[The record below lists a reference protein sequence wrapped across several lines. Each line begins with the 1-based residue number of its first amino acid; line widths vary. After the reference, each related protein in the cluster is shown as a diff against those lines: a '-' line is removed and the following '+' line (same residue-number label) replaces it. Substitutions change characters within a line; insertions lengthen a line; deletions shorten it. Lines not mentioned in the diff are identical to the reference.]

1 MTPGCLSI
9 MCKHKIKN
17 REDARQFIL
26 KNHPDKNSDFPQD
39 ELKTIL
45 ACYKEK
51 NFCYQKGETK
61 TPKRKAS
68 SIKATKKAREKM
80 FTCMRKT
87 ANFGKINIAHKFDR
101 PGFSED
107 ILNKDMIEAS
117 PKIVQLLNNI
127 KKIDAEDQR
136 NHGKKFKHFIF
147 SDIKEG
153 GYGAKII
160 SSVLMANGFNN
171 VVKARKVSKSK
182 QLQLYLDVA
191 NSQSNF
197 ALLCSN
203 SIYGSTFNEKLKKT
217 VLDTFN
223 SRPGNINGNK
233 IRIIVLDS
241 GFKEGID
248 LFDVKYVHIFEPSMT
263 VADLKQIVGRA
274 TRTCGQKGLEF
285 QPGKGWPLYVY
296 NYYLTVSTMGQNSL
310 YASNYLTN
318 NITEPIINE
327 PDKDILIFKDVEK
340 FSDTAKLFSEF
351 DATMDKLSNQLYDL
365 APTFAVD
372 YELTTNLHNVEDLNH
387 ELMEKDLYM
396 MGGANN
402 VHRKTNTNAPYY
414 KLDFIYCKG
423 KCGKKT
429 TNDIPV
435 GVDFLKQVYLKYS
448 HPRGD
453 IPKTNKRQYFC
464 DYLTKHKN
472 GDIYCAQLNK
482 EWSSRYAYIPG
493 IVEKNKK
500 INNIKADLEKIEL
513 DVGNDNETEEETV
526 NNAPPALKRA
536 TSFQLRP
543 KSKAPLQIVEYVS
556 KTNKPSGWY
565 PNQKL
570 TFVKMRDF
578 IKSNYNKKEYK
589 WSPMVIENNCVPPAG
604 AKAKSSSDVTLNPTQ
619 KFISKFFCPESP
631 YKGLLLWHSVGTG
644 KTCSGV
650 SIASSSFEQAG
661 YSILWVTRSTLKS
674 DVWKNIFDQI
684 CHSVIKHEVDNG
696 LILPETI
703 TARKK
708 LLSRNWLEPMS
719 YMQFSNLLIGK
730 NKNYDILKTR
740 NGADDILKKTLVII
754 DEGHKLYG
762 NDLKHT
768 EKPNTDIM
776 EKLIMNSYK
785 KSKADSCKLLIMTA
799 TPFTNSP
806 LELFKLTNLFM
817 ETEAEKITTEKKEFI
832 KEYMSSDN
840 ILSESGS
847 KNLANK
853 LSGYISYLNRE
864 KDASQF
870 AQPIMIDV
878 PVLMTTVDSTLRE
891 AIFLGKKLD
900 GVDEAVKIQIDD
912 LKEKIKKM
920 KDDVKREKINIST
933 LKKTL
938 DDTPPSCRNLPT
950 NTEKQ
955 QCLKKYKD
963 ELAATKEKLKPLL
976 AKIRELQDELDKIK
990 DTTETVKQTQKLK
1003 KLKNSLIQEYMLYKR
1018 CGNIRYATPE
1028 NTVPKSRKKGISKS
1042 LTHSKTNK
1050 QTTRKFKSI

>member
-1 MTPGCLSI
+1 
-9 MCKHKIKN
+9 MCKHNINNK
-17 REDARQFIL
+17 EDAKRFLL
-26 KNHPDKNSDFPQD
+26 KNHPDKNKDFPED
-39 ELKTIL
+39 EFKTIL
-45 ACYKEK
+45 ACYIDKK
-51 NFCYQKGETK
+51 FCYVKGSK
-61 TPKRKAS
+61 GVLS
-68 SIKATKKAREKM
+68 TKKTREKM
-80 FTCMRKT
+80 YTCMRKT
-87 ANFGKINIAHKFDR
+87 ANFGKIKTTHKFDK
-101 PGFSED
+101 PDFSGTELNED
-107 ILNKDMIEAS
+107 MLEAS

-127 KKIDAEDQR
+127 KKIDAEDQI

-160 SSVLMANGFNN
+160 SSVLMVNGYNN
-171 VVKARKVSKSK
+171 VVKARKVPKSK
-182 QLQLYLDVA
+182 ALQLYIDIA
-191 NSQSNF
+191 PGKSNF
-197 ALLCSN
+197 GLLCSN
-203 SIYGSTFNEKLKKT
+203 SVYGTTFNEKIKKKL
-217 VLDTFN
+217 LDTFN

-233 IRIIVLDS
+233 LRIIVLDS

-263 VADLKQIVGRA
+263 TADLKQIVGRA

-296 NYYLTVSTMGQNSL
+296 NYYLTVPTMSQNSL

-318 NITEPIINE
+318 NITEPKKDE
-327 PDKDILIFKDVEK
+327 VDKDILIFKDVEK
-340 FSDTAKLFSEF
+340 FNDTTKLYSEF
-351 DATMDKLSNQLYDL
+351 DVTMDKLSNQLYEL
-365 APTFAVD
+365 AATFAVD
-372 YELTTNLHNVEDLNH
+372 YELTANLHNVEDLNH

-396 MGGANN
+396 MGGAKG
-402 VHRKTNTNAPYY
+402 VFSKTNTKSSYY
-414 KLDFIYCKG
+414 KIDLIKCNG

-429 TNDIPV
+429 TKDIPV
-435 GVDFLKQVYLKYS
+435 GIEFLKLVYIKYN
-448 HPRGD
+448 HPKTD
-453 IPKTNKRQYFC
+453 IPKTKQRQYFC
-464 DYLTKHKN
+464 DYLTNHKN

-482 EWSSRYAYIPG
+482 EWSARFAYIPG

-500 INNIKADLEKIEL
+500 IDNIKANLEKIEL
-513 DVGNDNETEEETV
+513 DAHADAHAGND
-526 NNAPPALKRA
+526 
-536 TSFQLRP
+536 SDH
-543 KSKAPLQIVEYVS
+543 LQIVEYVG
-556 KTNKPSGWY
+556 KAKEPSGWY

-589 WSPMVIENNCVPPAG
+589 WSPMVIENDCMPPTG

-619 KFISKFFCPESP
+619 KFVSKFFCPESP
-631 YKGLLLWHSVGTG
+631 YKGMLLWHSVGTG

-650 SIASSSFEQAG
+650 SIASTSFEQAG
-661 YSILWVTRSTLKS
+661 YSILWVTRTTLKS

-696 LILPETI
+696 LILPDKI

-740 NGADDILKKTLVII
+740 NGADDILRKTLVII

-768 EKPNTDIM
+768 EKPDTDIM

-799 TPFTNSP
+799 TPFTNNP

-832 KEYMSSDN
+832 KEYMTDGKV
-840 ILSESGS
+840 LSESGS

-870 AQPIMIDV
+870 AQPIMINV
-878 PVLMTTVDSTLRE
+878 PVLMTTVDSRLGE
-891 AIFLGKKLD
+891 AIFLGKKID
-900 GVDEAVKIQIDD
+900 GIDEAVKIQIDT
-912 LKEKIKKM
+912 LTRLIIKMRSEHKTGKVNFTKFEKM
-920 KDDVKREKINIST
+920 VQDVPPECKD
-933 LKKTL
+933 
-938 DDTPPSCRNLPT
+938 LPT
-950 NTEKQ
+950 TEKQ
-955 QCLKKYKD
+955 QCLKKYND
-963 ELAATKEKLKPLL
+963 ELAEIKNNLRVTM
-976 AKIRELQDELDKIK
+976 DKINELANEVFELK
-990 DTTETVKQTQKLK
+990 NPPERVHLTQKLK
-1003 KLKNSLIQEYMLYKR
+1003 KMKNSLIQEYMLYRECK
-1018 CGNIRYATPE
+1018 NIRYVKPVNNVSKA
-1028 NTVPKSRKKGISKS
+1028 KKKGKS
-1042 LTHSKTNK
+1042 LSLNRPKTR
-1050 QTTRKFKSI
+1050 QFTRKFKSI